1 MEDMMSRIVT
11 EKRGREQRVYRV
23 EGRAGRPP
31 THPGEVLREDV
42 LPAVGISVAQAARDL
57 LVSRQYLHKIL
68 RGEAPVTPDMAV
80 ELGKLV
86 GNGPGLWLR
95 MQQAHDLWHAER
107 RLAPELKKIPTRQ
120 AAA

>member
-1 MEDMMSRIVT
+1 MEDMMSRIIT
-11 EKRGREQRVYRV
+11 ERRGEQRVYRL
-23 EGRAGRPP
+23 EGRSDRRP
-31 THPGEVLREDV
+31 THPGEILREDV

-57 LVSRQYLHKIL
+57 RVSRQYLHKIL
-68 RGEAPVTPDMAV
+68 RGEVPITVDMAV
-80 ELGKLV
+80 KLGKLV

-107 RLAPELKKIPTRQ
+107 RLAPELKKIPTRP

>member
-1 MEDMMSRIVT
+1 MEDMMSRITT
-11 EKRGREQRVYRV
+11 ERRGGQRVYRL
-23 EGRAGRPP
+23 EGRTDRCP
-31 THPGEVLREDV
+31 THPGEILREDV

-57 LVSRQYLHKIL
+57 RVSRQYLHKIL
-68 RGEAPVTPDMAV
+68 RAVAPITPDMAV
-80 ELGKLV
+80 KLGKLV

-95 MQQAHDLWHAER
+95 MQQAYDLWHAER